1 MSAFGL
7 TAICTTTTMTITLGE
22 GWSGSTSA

>member
-7 TAICTTTTMTITLGE
+7 TVITTTTTMTTTLGE